1 MRKSV
6 LFDPITIGSLELK
19 NRVMMPS
26 MLTNEVHKK
35 DGVPTDFHMIHY
47 GARALGGVGLILLE
61 GTGISA
67 EGRIFETD
75 LGLWNEEQMA
85 GMKRLVDLLHGYGS
99 KVGVQLSHAGRKS
112 EVPGRVIAPS
122 AITYSDEYRQP
133 EAMTVEDIQA
143 VVEQFKTS
151 AALAEKAG
159 FDVLE
164 VHVAHGYLL
173 NQFITPLV
181 NKRTDNYGGSLENRY
196 RIVREVIHAVKSVF
210 TGAVWARISGAEYD
224 EAGTT
229 TDEFVTIAQWMKEDG
244 IELID
249 VSSGGVIN
257 RAPDAIYPGYQVQ
270 LGNRI
275 KNEVGIPI
283 SVVGILGSPELAEY
297 ILRSNQSDLIA
308 LGRPLLSNPNWLWHA
323 ARELGTI
330 ENYKVFN
337 EAYERGKRF

>member
-1 MRKSV
+1 M
-6 LFDPITIGSLELK
+6 
-19 NRVMMPS
+19 
-26 MLTNEVHKK
+26 
-35 DGVPTDFHMIHY
+35 
-47 GARALGGVGLILLE
+47 
-61 GTGISA
+61 
-67 EGRIFETD
+67 
-75 LGLWNEEQMA
+75 
-85 GMKRLVDLLHGYGS
+85 
-99 KVGVQLSHAGRKS
+99 
-112 EVPGRVIAPS
+112 
-122 AITYSDEYRQP
+122 EY
-133 EAMTVEDIQA
+133 
-143 VVEQFKTS
+143 
-151 AALAEKAG
+151 
-159 FDVLE
+159 
-164 VHVAHGYLL
+164 
-173 NQFITPLV
+173 
-181 NKRTDNYGGSLENRY
+181 RY
-196 RIVREVIHAVKSVF
+196 RIAREVIRAVKSVF

-224 EAGTT
+224 EEGTT

-257 RAPDAIYPGYQVQ
+257 RAPDAIYPDYQVQ
-270 LGNRI
+270 LGSCI